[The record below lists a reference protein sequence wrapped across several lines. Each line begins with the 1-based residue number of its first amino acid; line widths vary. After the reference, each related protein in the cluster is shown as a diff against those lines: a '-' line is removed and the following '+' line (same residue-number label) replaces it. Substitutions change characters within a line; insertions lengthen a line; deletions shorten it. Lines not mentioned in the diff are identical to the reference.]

1 MDALSQI
8 FEDIHLK
15 KTEYL
20 YIKTAGDW
28 AFSSEEQPAFMAH
41 IVLHGNAFLQIKEDV
56 SLQLNT
62 GDLVLIAAGS
72 EHTLRSQAQQTLT
85 EQVSITPLFE
95 GLREDAI
102 ELGQENA
109 NHHRALILSIRCHM
123 DMLMARPLIHALP
136 TYLHV
141 QNILHAQEPEWLRIG
156 LYFVAAE
163 TQRIQPGRHK
173 IMDHIISILFIECV
187 RDYIAQ
193 LTDQNNWLAALN
205 HAELSHA
212 LMAIH
217 GRPEHAWTVETLAD
231 TCCMSRSKFA
241 SVFHQMI
248 GETPLAYLQQHRLRL
263 ASQYLRQGQ
272 LPIQQIAYRV
282 GYSSETAFSQVFKRY
297 YQVSPKQY
305 RQDHVNSLT
314 DGSEK

>member
-20 YIKTAGDW
+20 YLKAAGDW
-28 AFSSEEQPAFMAH
+28 AFFSAEQPAFMAH
-41 IVLHGNAFLQIKEDV
+41 IVLHGQAFLQLGQAE
-56 SLQLNT
+56 SLHLKT
-62 GDLVLIAAGS
+62 GDLILIAAGS
-72 EHTLRSQAQQTLT
+72 AHTVSSHAQPNLI
-85 EQVSITPLFE
+85 EKLAITPLFQ
-95 GLREDAI
+95 GLREEEIDVGHKQAK
-102 ELGQENA
+102 
-109 NHHRALILSIRCHM
+109 HHRALILSVRCHM
-123 DMLMARPLIHALP
+123 DMLMARPLISALP
-136 TYLHV
+136 PYLHLK
-141 QNILHAQEPEWLRIG
+141 NALHAAEPEWLRIG

-187 RDYIAQ
+187 RDYITQ
-193 LTDQNNWLAALN
+193 LTDQTNWLVTLN
-205 HAELSHA
+205 HPDLSQA

-217 GRPEHAWTVETLAD
+217 AQPEQAWTVETLAEI
-231 TCCMSRSKFA
+231 CCMSRSKFA
-241 SVFHQMI
+241 NLFSQMM

-272 LPIQQIAYRV
+272 LPIQQIAHKV

-297 YQVSPKQY
+297 YEASPKQY
-305 RQDHVNSLT
+305 RQAYL
-314 DGSEK
+314 G